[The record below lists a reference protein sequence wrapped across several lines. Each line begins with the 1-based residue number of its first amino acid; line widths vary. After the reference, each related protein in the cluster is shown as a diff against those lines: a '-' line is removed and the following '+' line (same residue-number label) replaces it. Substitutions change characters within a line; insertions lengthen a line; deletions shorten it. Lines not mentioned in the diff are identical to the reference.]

1 MIQTIF
7 QADQAVTLIGAGR
20 VDALVLQASLALA
33 PYVVA
38 ADGGAAA
45 ALAAGVMP
53 KAVIGDFDS
62 LTPHVKAQIPADR
75 LFPVNEQDSTDFD
88 KALRSIAAPLVIAVG
103 FDGDRLDHMLASFNS
118 LLRWPA
124 RKCVMLT
131 PDQVVFLCPPR
142 ISLPLKAGS
151 LVSLFPLGAVRG
163 RSEGLEWPIDGLEF
177 APDGRIGTS
186 NRAVGRV
193 DLWMEA
199 PAMLVILPRAALEAV
214 VQALQDADAWPALD
228 R

>member
-1 MIQTIF
+1 MIQTII
-7 QADQAVTLIGAGR
+7 QADQAVTLIGAGG
-20 VDALVLQASLALA
+20 VQTPVLQASMALA

-62 LTPHVKAQIPADR
+62 LTADVKAQISADR
-75 LFPVNEQDSTDFD
+75 LFPVTEQDSTDFD

-124 RKCVMLT
+124 RKCLMLT

-142 ISLPLKAGS
+142 IRLPLEAGS
-151 LVSLFPLGAVRG
+151 LVSLFPLGAVHG
-163 RSEGLEWPIDGLEF
+163 RSEGLAWPIDGLDF

-186 NRAVGRV
+186 NRAVGAV
-193 DLWMEA
+193 ELWMEA
-199 PAMLVILPRAALEAV
+199 PAMLIILPRAALEGTV
-214 VQALQDADAWPALD
+214 RALLTADAWPARD